1 MFVGDDGAPPVLN
14 DIVIYP
20 RDRPL
25 SNLSYMSANCD
36 PMVYPLLFPRGDL
49 DWIQGTLYV
58 EAKRTPKRQTVT
70 LLQYYAYRIAIR
82 EPFSPV
88 HCSGKLFQ
96 QYLVD
101 AYVKAE
107 ASKLDFLRRNQSTL
121 RVEKYRGLM
130 DHMHTASASQTVL
143 TGKVVILPSSYSG
156 SPRAMQQ
163 NYQDA
168 MAIVCKYGK
177 PDIFL
182 TFTCNPKLQEI
193 TGSLGPRQYAQD
205 RPDLVARVFKRHLE
219 ELLKDITERH
229 VLGVPVAY
237 VHVIEFQKRG
247 LPHAHMLI
255 ILDQVSKL
263 RNPLDI
269 DSLIS
274 AEIPDKVTQAALF
287 DVVQSCMVHGP
298 CGTLKPQ
305 SVCMEAGQ
313 CTKEY
318 PKKFCNATAI
328 TGNGYPVYRRRD
340 DGKTV
345 RVAGHD
351 LDNRWIVP
359 YNPFLSQK
367 YQAHI
372 NVEACLSIRSVK
384 YLFKYVYKGHDCAN
398 VEVIEN
404 DHLDH
409 DEIRHYLDTRYV
421 SPPEAFWRL
430 FEYRLHG
437 QSHTII
443 RLPVHLPEQNSVY
456 FTPGHEEEALNR
468 EASITS
474 HLIAW
479 FALNRHD
486 AEARQLLYHEV
497 PCNYIFTSSK
507 RKWSPRKLG
516 GDRIISRMFAVNPA
530 DRELS
535 CLRIL
540 LLHVRGH
547 MVMKT

>member
-1 MFVGDDGAPPVLN
+1 MPRLVRGGDAAVRHRRQAYDRQRRVRAAIVNTCRRIFIVRELAVDVAPFCVGGLDNQCPHCAALRFPGEKLNCCHNGKVLLAPLSPYPPELQLLLTSGDSASRNFLDNIRQYNSAFAFASMSASVHHYATPGPYCFRIHGQVHHRAGTLHPSPGVKPRYGQMYILEGRQALDARLQDPHNAGCTESTMGIIQGVLETNNTYAVEYKHMHEIEREAAGSADISGTPLATVRMVIKRGHDQRRYNEPRHDEVAAVFVGDDGAPPVLN

-49 DWIQGTLYV
+49 GWVQGTLHV

-107 ASKLDFLRRNQSTL
+107 ASRLDFLRRNQSTL

-205 RPDLVARVFKRHLE
+205 RPDLVARVFKRHL
-219 ELLKDITERH
+219 KD
-229 VLGVPVAY
+229 
-237 VHVIEFQKRG
+237 
-247 LPHAHMLI
+247 M
-255 ILDQVSKL
+255 S
-263 RNPLDI
+263 
-269 DSLIS
+269 
-274 AEIPDKVTQAALF
+274 
-287 DVVQSCMVHGP
+287 
-298 CGTLKPQ
+298 
-305 SVCMEAGQ
+305 SVC
-313 CTKEY
+313 
-318 PKKFCNATAI
+318 
-328 TGNGYPVYRRRD
+328 
-340 DGKTV
+340 
-345 RVAGHD
+345 
-351 LDNRWIVP
+351 
-359 YNPFLSQK
+359 
-367 YQAHI
+367 
-372 NVEACLSIRSVK
+372 
-384 YLFKYVYKGHDCAN
+384 
-398 VEVIEN
+398 
-404 DHLDH
+404 
-409 DEIRHYLDTRYV
+409 
-421 SPPEAFWRL
+421 
-430 FEYRLHG
+430 
-437 QSHTII
+437 
-443 RLPVHLPEQNSVY
+443 
-456 FTPGHEEEALNR
+456 
-468 EASITS
+468 
-474 HLIAW
+474 
-479 FALNRHD
+479 
-486 AEARQLLYHEV
+486 LL
-497 PCNYIFTSSK
+497 
-507 RKWSPRKLG
+507 
-516 GDRIISRMFAVNPA
+516 RMF
-530 DRELS
+530 
-535 CLRIL
+535 
-540 LLHVRGH
+540 
-547 MVMKT
+547 T